1 MKYWRSFDGIVLL
14 GWMCTIVFVLTI
26 QDLSDDASIVSYDYG
41 VMAAAVAFV
50 ALTIYLGTRMR
61 RQAEKKVRTSELILL
76 TDIQVLAKSN
86 SKLLDDAITLRCAQI
101 GQGSSPGR

>member
-1 MKYWRSFDGIVLL
+1 MKYWRSFDVIVLL

-50 ALTIYLGTRMR
+50 ALTIYLGTGMR
-61 RQAEKKVRTSELILL
+61 RQAGKESQNV
-76 TDIQVLAKSN
+76 
-86 SKLLDDAITLRCAQI
+86 
-101 GQGSSPGR
+101 